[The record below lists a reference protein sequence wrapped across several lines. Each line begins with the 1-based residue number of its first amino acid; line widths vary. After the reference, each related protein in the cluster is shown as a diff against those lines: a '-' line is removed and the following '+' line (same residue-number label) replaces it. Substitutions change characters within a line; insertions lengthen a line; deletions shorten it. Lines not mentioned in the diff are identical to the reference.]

1 MKTIPTK
8 LTIDPEFAALIPP
21 LAPEEREQLERNIL
35 ADGCRDPLTVWDGVI
50 VDGHNRY
57 EICSRRGI
65 EFDLEEKQ
73 FESRAHAR
81 IWMRENQKGR
91 RNLSPAWLIEMQLGN
106 KADLLEIGKAAKA
119 HGMTAPGKTLVSQND
134 ISEAQTPA
142 PVSTRATIAKAA
154 GVSTG
159 QVGMA
164 EQLIKKAPELWE
176 KAKAGEVSIAS
187 AYKEVKKAEK
197 KTEREQQISEQRK
210 AIESGAIDMPQGVF
224 EVVAMDPPWNYGREY
239 DPDGS
244 RVANPYPEM
253 AQTELLALE
262 PPFAKDCAL
271 FLWTTHAFIWN
282 AKELMDKWGF
292 AYKATLVWDK
302 QKIGMGA
309 WLRMQCEFCLVGVK
323 GKPTWENTKWR
334 DIINEARREHSR
346 KPEAFYEMVEE
357 ITLGRR
363 LDYFSREQRKGW
375 ATYGNDTGKF

>member
-1 MKTIPTK
+1 MTTTTLK
-8 LTIDPEFAALIPP
+8 IDPEFAALIPP

-57 EICSRRGI
+57 EICTRHGLP
-65 EFDLEEKQ
+65 FDVAEKQ
-73 FESRAHAR
+73 FESPAHAR

-91 RNLSPAWLIEMQLGN
+91 RNLTPAWVIELELGK
-106 KADLLEIGKAAKA
+106 KADLLEIGKAKSAETVGRPSRKS
-119 HGMTAPGKTLVSQND
+119 VSQND
-134 ISEAQTPA
+134 SDLAQKH
-142 PVSTRATIAKAA
+142 STRTEIAKAA

-164 EQLIKKAPELWE
+164 EQVKKKAPELWE
-176 KAKAGEVSIAS
+176 KAKQGEVSIS
-187 AYKEVKKAEK
+187 TAYKEIKKAEK
-197 KTEREQQISEQRK
+197 KTEREQQIAEQRK

-224 EVVAMDPPWNYGREY
+224 EVVVMDPPWNYGREY
-239 DPDGS
+239 DPDTS

-253 AQTELLALE
+253 PQSELLAMQ

-375 ATYGNDTGKF
+375 ANYGNDTAKF

>member
-1 MKTIPTK
+1 MKTIPTE

-50 VDGHNRY
+50 VDGHNRH
-57 EICSRRGI
+57 EICTRHGI
-65 EFDLEEKQ
+65 QFDVEEKQ

-81 IWMRENQKGR
+81 IWMRENQQGR
-91 RNLSPAWLIEMQLGN
+91 RNLTPAWRIELQLGN
-106 KADLLEIGKAAKA
+106 KEDLTKIGAAKKA
-119 HGMTAPGKTLVSQND
+119 HGKTAPGKTLVSQTD
-134 ISEAQTPA
+134 RSVEPKHD
-142 PVSTRATIAKAA
+142 TRKEIAKAA
-154 GVSTG
+154 GTSTG

-164 EQLIKKAPELWE
+164 EQVRKKAPELWE
-176 KAKAGEVSIAS
+176 KAKVGEVSIAS
-187 AYKEVKKAEK
+187 AYKEIKKAEK
-197 KTEREQQISEQRK
+197 KTEREQQIAEQRK

-224 EVVAMDPPWNYGREY
+224 EVVAIDPPWNYGREY

-253 AQTELLALE
+253 SQAELLALE

-271 FLWTTHAFIWN
+271 FLWTTHAFIWD

-292 AYKATLVWDK
+292 TYKATLVWDK

-309 WLRMQCEFCLVGVK
+309 WLRMQCEFCLVGIK

-334 DIINEARREHSR
+334 DIIHEARREHSR

-357 ITLGRR
+357 ITVGRR
-363 LDYFSREQRKGW
+363 LDYFSREQRRGW

>member
-1 MKTIPTK
+1 MITIPTQ
-8 LTIDPEFAALIPP
+8 LTIDPEFAALIPR

-50 VDGHNRY
+50 VDGHNRH
-57 EICSRRGI
+57 EICTRHGI
-65 EFDLEEKQ
+65 QFNVEEKQ

-81 IWMRENQKGR
+81 IWMRENQQGR
-91 RNLSPAWLIEMQLGN
+91 RNLTPAWRIELQLGN
-106 KADLLEIGKAAKA
+106 KEDLTKIGAAKKA
-119 HGMTAPGKTLVSQND
+119 HGKTAPGKTLVSLND
-134 ISEAQTPA
+134 RSVEPKHD
-142 PVSTRATIAKAA
+142 TRKEIAKAA
-154 GVSTG
+154 GTSTG

-164 EQLIKKAPELWE
+164 EQVRKKAPELWE
-176 KAKAGEVSIAS
+176 KAKVGEVSILS
-187 AYKEVKKAEK
+187 AYKEIKKAEK
-197 KTEREQQISEQRK
+197 KTEREQQIAEQRK

-244 RVANPYPEM
+244 RVANSYPEM
-253 AQTELLALE
+253 TQAEFLALH

-271 FLWTTHAFIWN
+271 FLWTTHAFIWD
-282 AKELMDKWGF
+282 AKQLMDKWGF

-302 QKIGMGA
+302 QKIGMGV